1 MNKTLKIG
9 LMVIGGLAALFVAA
23 CILLVLMVDPNDF
36 KAEISKTVQEK
47 TGRELK
53 FEGDISFNFF
63 PWLGLEVGPMALG
76 NAPGFAPDE
85 MVRINRAEASIRL
98 LPLLSG
104 DVAVGM
110 VVLDGLNL
118 HLAKNKQGGTN
129 WDDLAKTGDSAEKP
143 AVEESAAESG
153 GKGGQSKPLSVE
165 GVEIVNANIVYDD
178 MQAGKKTSVTD
189 LNLVVGAVGDK
200 VRFPFELKFRLK
212 LDDPKVDTNPVL
224 TGLAVFDQAAGTFQ
238 VDELKF
244 SLLNLELTGLLFAKA
259 KDGALSYS
267 AELKLAKTSVRQL
280 MKELGMTA
288 PETADPKVLEALSA
302 DLKVNGGDNAVALEN
317 LTVKLDD
324 TTLTAEGSVKNFAKP
339 ALALTANVD
348 EIDADRYL
356 PPKSKTKDAKREAA
370 PAANQEPA
378 QEPDLAALRDL
389 DLQAKLTVGKLKV
402 MNLTVT
408 EILARLAAKN
418 GVLTANPVSLKLY
431 GGGYAGEGVLN
442 AAGKV
447 ATWTEK
453 GALTNVQAQGL
464 ITDFLGKDVLHGTA
478 NAKYDLKG
486 TGLTPD
492 NIKKSVTGTASFA
505 FTDGAIMGVNVAK
518 MLRDGWN
525 KLKGKPAGKDE
536 PAKTDFAELLGSA
549 TLTNGYVENKDLLM
563 KSPLLRVTGKGWAD
577 LPRNTTDYTAVVTV
591 VGTLEGQDGAS
602 MEDLKGLPLPIYVKG
617 DLNNP
622 SIGLDL
628 KAMGEALFKGT
639 FKQGAKGLEEKL
651 KQDIL
656 GKPKTGTTGTS
667 GTSGSTSGDAP
678 KANPLKGLFKKQ

>member
-9 LMVIGGLAALFVAA
+9 LMVIGGLAALFIAA
-23 CILLVLMVDPNDF
+23 CILLVLIVDPNEY
-36 KAEISKTVQEK
+36 KAEISKAVKEQ

-104 DVAVGM
+104 DVAVGV
-110 VVLDGLNL
+110 VVLDGLTLN
-118 HLAKNKQGGTN
+118 LAKNKQGVTN
-129 WDDLAKTGDSAEKP
+129 WDDLTKSDGSGDKAAEEKP
-143 AVEESAAESG
+143 AAESEA
-153 GKGGQSKPLSVE
+153 KGGQPESLSVE

-189 LNLVVGAVGDK
+189 LSLVVGAVGDK

-212 LDDPKVDTNPVL
+212 LDDPKIDTNPVL
-224 TGLAVFDQAAGTFQ
+224 AGLASFDQAAGTIQ

-244 SLLNLELTGLLFAKA
+244 SLLNLELTGLLFAKS

-267 AELKLAKTSVRQL
+267 AELKLAKASVRQL
-280 MKELGMTA
+280 MKELGMEA
-288 PETADPKVLEALSA
+288 PATADPKVLEALSA
-302 DLKVNGGDNAVALEN
+302 DLKVNGSDTAVSLEN

-324 TTLTAEGSVKNFAKP
+324 TTLTAEGSVKNFDKP
-339 ALALTANVD
+339 ALSLTANVD
-348 EIDADRYL
+348 AIDADRYL
-356 PPKSKTKDAKREAA
+356 PPKSAKSENEAGQETA
-370 PAANQEPA
+370 PAAKEEPA

-389 DLQAKLTVGKLKV
+389 DLKAKLTVGKLKV
-402 MNLTVT
+402 MNLTIT
-408 EILARLAAKN
+408 EILAQLTARN
-418 GVLTANPVSLKLY
+418 GVLTAKPLSLKLY
-431 GGGYAGEGVLN
+431 DGGFNGQGVLN
-442 AAGKV
+442 VTGPVAAWAKS
-447 ATWTEK
+447 
-453 GALTNVQAQGL
+453 GALTDVQAQGL
-464 ITDFLGKDVLHGTA
+464 ITDLMGKDMLHGTT

-492 NIKKSVTGTASFA
+492 NIKKSISGTASFA
-505 FTDGAIMGVNVAK
+505 FTDGAVMGVNVAK

-549 TLTNGYVENKDLLM
+549 TLTNGYIENKDLLM

-602 MEDLKGLPLPIYVKG
+602 LEDLKGLPLPIYVKG
-617 DLNNP
+617 DLNDP
-622 SIGLDL
+622 SIGLDM

-639 FKQGAKGLEEKL
+639 FKQGTKGLEQQL
-651 KQDIL
+651 KQNIL
-656 GKPKTGTTGTS
+656 GTPKTGTS
-667 GTSGSTSGDAP
+667 GTTSGDAP
-678 KANPLKGLFKKQ
+678 KTNPLKGLFKKQ